1 MVSSDSLAVDA
12 TVKGHPLSTD
22 YLLWPRGAQQRQFVR
37 TTFMPRQHATLSFL
51 NLFPS
56 PPGIP
61 KYDCHVLNL
70 SRAAGE
76 SDTHPNCGTS
86 DVAWH
91 HLGAFYLRRR
101 LFMRSAK
108 LLGSEGL
115 TSVYEALPSP
125 NASCV
130 RTCFV
135 LFLRCE

>member
-1 MVSSDSLAVDA
+1 VFSSDSLAVDA

-22 YLLWPRGAQQRQFVR
+22 YLLLPRGLPRGAQHPSRQFVR
-37 TTFMPRQHATLSFL
+37 TTFMPQQHATPSFL

-56 PPGIP
+56 LPGIL

-76 SDTHPNCGTS
+76 SDSYPNCGTS
-86 DVAWH
+86 DVAGH
-91 HLGAFYLRRR
+91 HHDAFYRRRR

-108 LLGSEGL
+108 LLGSEGF

-125 NASCV
+125 NAS
-130 RTCFV
+130 
-135 LFLRCE
+135 